1 MAWKECALNLET
13 KMDKKILKES
23 KKYSDKEI
31 MNCNFTSRDKQT
43 SHLNNKKE
51 NKQYIKANDSID

>member
-1 MAWKECALNLET
+1 
-13 KMDKKILKES
+13 MDKKILKES